1 MRKLQTETRECLECG
16 EEYQWNA
23 RNIYCLC
30 ARCRKRHYRKSQKLN
45 DEDYK
50 KPYPLNENE
59 KRVRHRKLQREL
71 DNAFSAE
78 EIEKRAKEEKDPS
91 TKAGLYIAL
100 NIIWSDINKIQAKEL
115 GLCK

>member
-1 MRKLQTETRECLECG
+1 MNEL
-16 EEYQWNA
+16 
-23 RNIYCLC
+23 
-30 ARCRKRHYRKSQKLN
+30 
-45 DEDYK
+45 K
-50 KPYPLNENE
+50 KI
-59 KRVRHRKLQREL
+59 
-71 DNAFSAE
+71 AE